1 MTMLY
6 SVMHERCA
14 IQNCLPGAMILDKT
28 ARTGRDD
35 DILVS
40 FEC

>member
-1 MTMLY
+1 MTY
-6 SVMHERCA
+6 SMMREKCS
-14 IQNCLPGAMILDKT
+14 IQNCLPGVMILDKT
-28 ARTGRDD
+28 TRTGRDD